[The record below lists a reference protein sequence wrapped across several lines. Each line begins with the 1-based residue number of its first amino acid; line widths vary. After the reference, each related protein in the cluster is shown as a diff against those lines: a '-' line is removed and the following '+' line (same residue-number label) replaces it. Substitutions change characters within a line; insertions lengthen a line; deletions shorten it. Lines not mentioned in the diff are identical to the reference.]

1 MRYIWGKGDE
11 WGGGGGGMGNLE
23 ETGCNFVFSV

>member
-11 WGGGGGGMGNLE
+11 WGGGGGMGNLE